1 MVYSCLC
8 GLDPQRPRMAAL
20 AGLCAALSLAIAI
33 ENLPFILVL
42 MAVFPVAWALQG
54 APMRGALVWMGA
66 GFAASLLLVYALFQS
81 PTLWTSSACDALSA
95 VHIRAALSGGAA
107 MGLLAAFDRWRKPGR
122 SRRIIATALVG
133 LKDATEKISLNLEMQ
148 NKILVKILS
157 ALSAK
162 CCCKSAC
169 PTPEAA

>member
-1 MVYSCLC
+1 MSRVPRPPPPSPPEEAEEEA
-8 GLDPQRPRMAAL
+8 LDETEEMDEMDFGDPMEAL
-20 AGLCAALSLAIAI
+20 GAFLAT
-33 ENLPFILVL
+33 EDGETV
-42 MAVFPVAWALQG
+42 
-54 APMRGALVWMGA
+54 
-66 GFAASLLLVYALFQS
+66 
-81 PTLWTSSACDALSA
+81 
-95 VHIRAALSGGAA
+95 
-107 MGLLAAFDRWRKPGR
+107 
-122 SRRIIATALVG
+122 ATALVG